1 MPDVFVAEQK
11 IEEPAKE
18 TKEVLSQKP
27 VVDSEINDNNSG
39 TVHLFTSYC
48 ENPDDITFENQD
60 EDEKVLLF
68 IRKDFITNLPW
79 IISGTVILLMLLI
92 ITPVALFLHLP
103 FLNIPQKYLI
113 ILTIFYYLFAST
125 FIFISFIT
133 WYYNLNI
140 VTEKRIIDIEF
151 EGVVYKNVAAT
162 KLTLIQDVS
171 YSQVG
176 VVRTIFD
183 YGDVLVQTAGTID
196 NFIFEAVPRPED
208 AVHVVE
214 NLIGKRNEQ
223 L

>member
-1 MPDVFVAEQK
+1 MPDVFVADQK
-11 IEEPAKE
+11 TEEPAKIA
-18 TKEVLSQKP
+18 KKVLNQKP
-27 VVDSEINDNNSG
+27 VLDSEIIDNNSG

-68 IRKDFITNLPW
+68 IRKDFITNVSW
-79 IISGTVILLMLLI
+79 IISGILLLLLPLI
-92 ITPVALFLHLP
+92 ITPIAMFLHLP
-103 FLNIPQKYLI
+103 LLNIPQKYI
-113 ILTIFYYLFAST
+113 IVLTIFYYLFTST

-162 KLTLIQDVS
+162 KLTLVQDVS